1 MNEKIC
7 KNCRYFGEEVTKR
20 EYDEEFNSFLV
31 KTGFHACERIKHYEN
46 AHCEQGYNQAQAH
59 VVDGSG
65 YFAALR
71 VPSDFGCV
79 MFEKKDPD

>member
-7 KNCRYFGEEVTKR
+7 KNCRYFGEEVTIGLF
-20 EYDEEFNSFLV
+20 DENFDLHET
-31 KTGFHACERIKHYEN
+31 KTGFHTCERIKHNED
-46 AHCEQGYNQAQAH
+46 GYSSGLWTEAH

-71 VPSDFGCV
+71 VPADFGCV